1 MNMLVQNTRFNE
13 LEIKNM
19 MKMYTAHAKRGSGM
33 NIKAFDKFWSQLTG
47 IEHHPYL
54 VDIFIFFDRGSQDRT
69 IDFNDLVTSMN
80 IIERGTFEEKV

>member
-33 NIKAFDKFWSQLTG
+33 NIKAFDKFWS
-47 IEHHPYL
+47 
-54 VDIFIFFDRGSQDRT
+54 
-69 IDFNDLVTSMN
+69 
-80 IIERGTFEEKV
+80 